1 MKNNK
6 NLVLEANTNDVIIEN
21 NDGITKIQI
30 QNNVKIGVEVDGD
43 LMLKAGGDLILAA
56 DGEIDLITKGKPIC
70 IETIDSEL
78 HFNSRIAKPIKD
90 LPESIEA
97 RQKMIEDN
105 KRCIQIA
112 DMAETRNKLLKDRVT
127 ILEKLVEDISNKLIN
142 DFERK
147 QNKE

>member
-6 NLVLEANTNDVIIEN
+6 NLVLEANTNDVIIES

-90 LPESIEA
+90 LPESIKA

-105 KRCIQIA
+105 KRCIQIV
-112 DMAETRNKLLKDRVT
+112 DMAEKRNKLLKDRVT